1 MNYRLKFSHVSKKG
15 IENFN
20 DMTSCRNADAILMLD
35 DEFDIVNIFTRA
47 LERQGFYVIGFTEPM
62 LALDH
67 FQKNS
72 DRYWLIISDIR
83 MPLIDGY
90 QFIKKVKEIK
100 PDVKVFF
107 MSAFLTDDI
116 RYRTGQSLLNVDEY
130 IEKPISINDF
140 IRLVKKYFPGTETS
154 KN

>member
-1 MNYRLKFSHVSKKG
+1 MASH
-15 IENFN
+15 
-20 DMTSCRNADAILMLD
+20 NAHSVLMVD
-35 DEFDIVNIFTRA
+35 DEFDIISIFTLA
-47 LERQGFYVIGFTEPM
+47 LERQGFHVIGFTEPL

-72 DRYWLIISDIR
+72 ERYWLVVADIR

-90 QFIKKVKEIK
+90 QFIKRVKEVK

-116 RYRTGQSLLNVDEY
+116 QYRAGLSLVKVDEY

-140 IRLVKKYFPGTETS
+140 LRLVKKYFLMTETS

>member
-1 MNYRLKFSHVSKKG
+1 
-15 IENFN
+15 
-20 DMTSCRNADAILMLD
+20 MTSPQDADTILMLD
-35 DEFDIVNIFTRA
+35 DEFDIMSIFTLA
-47 LERQGFYVIGFTEPM
+47 LERQGFHVIGFTEPL

-72 DRYWLIISDIR
+72 DRYWLIVSDIM
-83 MPLIDGY
+83 MPSIDGI
-90 QFIKKVKEIK
+90 QFIKRVKEVK

-116 RYRTGQSLLNVDEY
+116 QYRTGLSLLKVDEY
-130 IEKPISINDF
+130 IEKPITLNDF
-140 IRLVKKYFPGTETS
+140 TKLVKKYFLT

>member
-1 MNYRLKFSHVSKKG
+1 
-15 IENFN
+15 
-20 DMTSCRNADAILMLD
+20 MTSPQDADTILMLD
-35 DEFDIVNIFTRA
+35 DESDIISIFTLA
-47 LERQGFYVIGFTEPM
+47 LERQGFHVIGFTEPL

-72 DRYWLIISDIR
+72 DRYWLIVSDIM
-83 MPLIDGY
+83 MPSIDGI
-90 QFIKKVKEIK
+90 QFIKRVKEVK

-116 RYRTGQSLLNVDEY
+116 QYRTGLSLLKVDEY
-130 IEKPISINDF
+130 IEKPITLNDF
-140 IRLVKKYFPGTETS
+140 TKLVKKYFLTQTS

>member
-47 LERQGFYVIGFTEPM
+47 LERQGFYVIGFTEPL

-140 IRLVKKYFPGTETS
+140 IRLVKKYFPRTETS

>member
-1 MNYRLKFSHVSKKG
+1 
-15 IENFN
+15 
-20 DMTSCRNADAILMLD
+20 MTSAQNADGILMLD
-35 DEFDIVNIFTRA
+35 DEFDIMSIFTLA
-47 LERQGFYVIGFTEPM
+47 LQKQGIHVIGFTEPL

-72 DRYWLIISDIR
+72 HRYWLVVSDIR

-90 QFIKKVKEIK
+90 QFIKRVKEAK

-116 RYRTGQSLLNVDEY
+116 QDRTGLSLVKADEY
-130 IEKPISINDF
+130 IEKPISLNDF
-140 IRLVKKYFPGTETS
+140 MKLVKKHFLMTETS

>member
-140 IRLVKKYFPGTETS
+140 IRLVKKYFPRTETS

>member
-1 MNYRLKFSHVSKKG
+1 
-15 IENFN
+15 
-20 DMTSCRNADAILMLD
+20 
-35 DEFDIVNIFTRA
+35 
-47 LERQGFYVIGFTEPM
+47 VIGFTEPL

-72 DRYWLIISDIR
+72 DRYWLIVSDIM
-83 MPLIDGY
+83 MPSIYGI
-90 QFIKKVKEIK
+90 QFIKRVKEVK

-116 RYRTGQSLLNVDEY
+116 QYRTGLSLLKVDEY
-130 IEKPISINDF
+130 IEKPITLNDF
-140 IRLVKKYFPGTETS
+140 TKLVKKYFLTQTS